1 MRKIDFFIG
10 FIIGLVAAFLGVY
23 LYITLIAKYEFV
35 DGVLLLKRGGFLGKL
50 IALGAVF
57 SLAIFFMLLRFNKE
71 LMAKGVIL
79 ATFAVAVL
87 TFLV

>member
-1 MRKIDFFIG
+1 MRKIDFLIG
-10 FIIGLVAAFLGVY
+10 FVIGLVAAFLGVY

-35 DGVLLLKRGGFLGKL
+35 DGVLLLKKGGFLGKL